1 MASQSGG
8 AQRTPF
14 SFERQ
19 IMIQSNNHLLA
30 KELDEIN
37 SQTFVFM
44 ENSKLEL
51 AQLKVK
57 IVI

>member
-1 MASQSGG
+1 
-8 AQRTPF
+8 
-14 SFERQ
+14 
-19 IMIQSNNHLLA
+19 MIQSNNHLLA